1 MKTKLKIC
9 GLKREED
16 ILMANE
22 IKPEYIGFVFA
33 KSKRQVNLEKALFLK
48 SKLDKMIKSVGVF
61 VNEPIENVVKTVKS
75 KAIDIVQLHGD
86 EDSSYI
92 LKLKREVNIPI
103 IKALKVNKDF
113 RNIEKFNEVNY
124 LLIDSGGGSGKT
136 FDWSLDL
143 KFNKPLF
150 IAGGISLA
158 NIEEAYKRFK
168 PYAFDLSSSVETNG
182 YKDFKKMKEISFKL
196 EQLNGEDNE

>member
-103 IKALKVNKDF
+103 IKAIKVNKDF

>member
-103 IKALKVNKDF
+103 IKAIKVNKDF

-168 PYAFDLSSSVETNG
+168 SYAFDLSSSVETNG

>member
-16 ILMANE
+16 ILMVNE

-103 IKALKVNKDF
+103 IKAIKVNKDF
-113 RNIEKFNEVNY
+113 RNIVEFNDAEY

-182 YKDFKKMKEISFKL
+182 YKDLKKMKEISFKL

>member
-103 IKALKVNKDF
+103 IKAIKVNKDF
-113 RNIEKFNEVNY
+113 RNIVEFNDAEY

-182 YKDFKKMKEISFKL
+182 YKDLKKMKEISFKL

>member
-16 ILMANE
+16 ILMVNE

-33 KSKRQVNLEKALFLK
+33 KSKRQIDLEKALFLK

-61 VNEPIENVVKTVKS
+61 VNEPIENVIKAVKS

-103 IKALKVNKDF
+103 IKAIKVNKDF
-113 RNIEKFNEVNY
+113 RNIEEFNDAEY

-150 IAGGISLA
+150 IAGGISLE
-158 NIEEAYKRFK
+158 NIEEAYKKFK
-168 PYAFDLSSSVETNG
+168 PYAFDLSSSVEING
-182 YKDFKKMKEISFKL
+182 DKDFNRMKEISSKL
-196 EQLNGEDNE
+196 DKLNGENNE